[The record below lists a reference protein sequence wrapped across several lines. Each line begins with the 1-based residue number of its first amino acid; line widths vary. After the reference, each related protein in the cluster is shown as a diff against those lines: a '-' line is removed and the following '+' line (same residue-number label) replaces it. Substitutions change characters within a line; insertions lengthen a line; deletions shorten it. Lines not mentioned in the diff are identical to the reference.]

1 MIRPIRW
8 LHAVA
13 APLVLLPVLAA
24 HADDTASAP
33 ADAVPAQASGS
44 AQPVASPSPH
54 SVASVSAA
62 PSSPSKAPSVVAA
75 PAGSVL
81 VRFEPSEPHVVLER
95 RPDRRR
101 GDQVDS
107 EGSTAICLAGC
118 TVMLDPKATYQV
130 GGTWVSPTMVRLP
143 NDRPGPFLVRARAAS
158 TRSEGIGNG
167 MVLSGGILLGLG
179 GGVLAGLLGSGAM
192 KNNEPGGF
200 ADHLQ
205 TASITM
211 AVTGLVLTLIS
222 LPLRSS
228 GVTTVTVD
236 EVSPSPPA
244 SPVR

>member
-1 MIRPIRW
+1 M
-8 LHAVA
+8 
-13 APLVLLPVLAA
+13 
-24 HADDTASAP
+24 
-33 ADAVPAQASGS
+33 
-44 AQPVASPSPH
+44 
-54 SVASVSAA
+54 
-62 PSSPSKAPSVVAA
+62 
-75 PAGSVL
+75 
-81 VRFEPSEPHVVLER
+81 RFEPSEPHVVLER

-130 GGTWVSPTMVRLP
+130 GGTWVSPTMVRFP

-158 TRSEGIGNG
+158 TRSDGIGTG

-192 KNNEPGGF
+192 KNNESGGF

-236 EVSPSPPA
+236 EVSPAPPA
-244 SPVR
+244 SRVR

>member
-1 MIRPIRW
+1 MSRPIRW
-8 LHAVA
+8 LRAVA

-33 ADAVPAQASGS
+33 TVAVSPPASGS
-44 AQPVASPSPH
+44 AQPVAVPSPE
-54 SVASVSAA
+54 SAASVSAA
-62 PSSPSKAPSVVAA
+62 PSSSRPPGSAVPA

-130 GGTWVSPTMVRLP
+130 GGTWVSPAMVRFP

-158 TRSEGIGNG
+158 TRSDGIGTG
-167 MVLSGGILLGLG
+167 MVISGGILLGLG

-192 KNNEPGGF
+192 KNNESGGF

-228 GVTTVTVD
+228 GETTVTVD
-236 EVSPSPPA
+236 EVSPAPPA
-244 SPVR
+244 SRVR